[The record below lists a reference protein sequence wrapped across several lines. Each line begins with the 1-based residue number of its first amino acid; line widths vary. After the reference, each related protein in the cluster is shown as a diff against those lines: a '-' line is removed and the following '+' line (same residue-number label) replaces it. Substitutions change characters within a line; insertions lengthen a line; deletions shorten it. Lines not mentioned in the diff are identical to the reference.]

1 MRKLLILCAV
11 VVAGEMV
18 FALPFHTIR
27 FFRPTFLDV
36 FGLSNTELG
45 DLFAVYGIV
54 AMLAYYPGGALADRF
69 PARNLIA
76 ASLVA
81 TAGGGFYLAT
91 IPGKTGLALLYAFW
105 GLSTVF
111 LLWGALI
118 RATRDYGGE
127 HTQGI
132 AFGVLEAGRGVVAVG
147 GSTAA
152 IAILA
157 GLMPA
162 AVETATDAERTA
174 AFRYVLTY
182 YAAATLLAGGIAWLL
197 IPADSPAAGRR
208 RNPLAGMLTVARR
221 PLLWAQAG
229 VIVCAYSTFK
239 GLDNYSLYAAEVLG
253 RDEVA
258 AAALVRDASWLRPL
272 GAIAAGLIAD
282 RLRAGPVILAM
293 FAVLVAV
300 YGLLA
305 LANGDSALLYFNLF
319 ASFLFVFALRGVYF
333 ALLREN
339 RTPPALTGAA
349 VGLVSFVGFTPEFFF
364 APVTGRILDA
374 NPGLVGHQNYFWFLF
389 AMALAG
395 VVVTAT
401 MLWLN
406 ARRAPEPAR
415 VA

>member
-1 MRKLLILCAV
+1 MRKLLVLCAV

-27 FFRPTFLDV
+27 FFRPTFLEV
-36 FGLSNTELG
+36 FELSNTELG

-81 TAGGGFYLAT
+81 TAAGGFYLAT
-91 IPGKTGLALLYAFW
+91 IPGRTGLALLYGFW

-127 HTQGI
+127 RTQGI
-132 AFGVLEAGRGVVAVG
+132 AFGVLEAGRGLVAVG
-147 GSTAA
+147 AATAA
-152 IAILA
+152 IAVLSR
-157 GLMPA
+157 LMPA
-162 AVETATDAERTA
+162 AVDTATDAERVA

-182 YAAATLLAGGIAWLL
+182 YAAATLLAGAVAWLL
-197 IPADSPAAGRR
+197 IPADSPAVGTRR
-208 RNPLAGMLTVARR
+208 SPLAGMLTVARR

-282 RLRAGPVILAM
+282 RLRAGSVILGM
-293 FAVLVAV
+293 FAVLVVV

-305 LANGDSALLYFNLF
+305 QADGDGALLYFNLL

-364 APVTGRILDA
+364 APITGRILDA
-374 NPGLVGHQNYFWFLF
+374 NPGLIGHQNYFWFLF
-389 AMALAG
+389 AIALAG
-395 VVVTAT
+395 VVITLT

-406 ARRAPEPAR
+406 TRRAEQPAG
-415 VA
+415 AP

>member
-1 MRKLLILCAV
+1 MRKLLILGAV
-11 VVAGEMV
+11 IVAGEMV

-27 FFRPTFLDV
+27 FFRPTFLEV
-36 FGLSNTELG
+36 FDLSNTELG

-69 PARNLIA
+69 PVRHLLA

-81 TAGGGFYLAT
+81 TAAGGGYLAT
-91 IPGKTGLALLYAFW
+91 IPGPTGLALLYGFW

-127 HTQGI
+127 GTQGL
-132 AFGVLEAGRGVVAVG
+132 AFGVLEAGRGVVAV
-147 GSTAA
+147 SAA
-152 IAILA
+152 AAAVAVLA

-162 AVETATDAERTA
+162 AVDTATDAERTA
-174 AFRYVLTY
+174 ALRYVLGC
-182 YAAATLLAGGIAWLL
+182 YAAATLLAGGIVWLAL
-197 IPADSPAAGRR
+197 PAAAPAAGRSR
-208 RNPLAGMLTVARR
+208 RPFAGMLTVARR

-229 VIVCAYSTFK
+229 IVVCAYATFK
-239 GLDNYSLYAAEVLG
+239 GLDNYSLYAVEVLG

-258 AAALVRDASWLRPL
+258 AAALVRDASWLRPF
-272 GAIAAGLIAD
+272 GAIAAGLVAD
-282 RLRAGPVILAM
+282 RLRAGPVILATFVM
-293 FAVLVAV
+293 LLAA

-305 LANGDSALLYFNLF
+305 RANGDSALLYCGFF

-333 ALLREN
+333 ALLKEN

-349 VGLVSFVGFTPEFFF
+349 VGLVSFAGFTPEFFF
-364 APVTGRILDA
+364 APITGRILDA
-374 NPGLVGHQNYFWFLF
+374 SPGLVGHQNYFRFLF
-389 AMALAG
+389 AVALCG
-395 VVVTAT
+395 VLVSAT

-406 ARRAPEPAR
+406 ARADRRAGR
-415 VA
+415 LT

>member
-27 FFRPTFLDV
+27 FFRPTFLEV
-36 FGLSNTELG
+36 FDLSNTELG

-69 PARNLIA
+69 PARNLIV

-81 TAGGGFYLAT
+81 TAAGGFYLAT
-91 IPGKTGLALLYAFW
+91 IPGRAGLALLYAFW

-127 HTQGI
+127 RTQGI

-147 GSTAA
+147 AAAAA
-152 IAILA
+152 IAVLA
-157 GLMPA
+157 DLMPDEVA
-162 AVETATDAERTA
+162 AATDAERTA

-182 YAAATLLAGGIAWLL
+182 YATATLFAGGIAWLL
-197 IPADSPAAGRR
+197 IPADSPAAGKR

-258 AAALVRDASWLRPL
+258 AAALVRDASWLRPF

-282 RLRAGPVILAM
+282 RLRVGPVILAV
-293 FAVLVAV
+293 FAALVAV

-305 LANGDSALLYFNLF
+305 QANGDSAILYFNLF

-364 APVTGRILDA
+364 APITGRILDA

-395 VVVTAT
+395 VIVTAT

-406 ARRAPEPAR
+406 ARQTPEPAR
-415 VA
+415 IP